1 MRQHRNFVKIK
12 SLTTLL
18 LAWVS
23 RYKYKSISN
32 GEQMPVERLK
42 SNYLREEDS
51 LDLSMLQQVSGNQ
64 KGVEI
69 KLCKVSRSQLI
80 KINFKC

>member
-1 MRQHRNFVKIK
+1 
-12 SLTTLL
+12 
-18 LAWVS
+18 
-23 RYKYKSISN
+23 
-32 GEQMPVERLK
+32 MPVERLK

-69 KLCKVSRSQLI
+69 KLCKVSRSKLI